1 MVNVGGSAS
10 AVAQPC
16 GMVHG
21 ALAKDRMGGGARDEV
36 YALSWCRRP
45 SSLLHAARVHHSAR
59 PTIGGRSGIP
69 KVYGGPVWQ
78 NWQSVAA
85 EFPRLTTS

>member
-1 MVNVGGSAS
+1 MLGLRRRKLLKFKIVVNLGDSAS

-16 GMVHG
+16 
-21 ALAKDRMGGGARDEV
+21 
-36 YALSWCRRP
+36 
-45 SSLLHAARVHHSAR
+45 
-59 PTIGGRSGIP
+59 GIP